1 MTILSSSERE
11 RRQYFAELSRKE
23 AEQLAEKTLYC
34 PNCGYKIG
42 VVYSDLSGHMTAKC
56 QKCKTISVLNLAYFR
71 RQRRRWRKRQFPF

>member
-1 MTILSSSERE
+1 MLSSSERE

-23 AEQLAEKTLYC
+23 AEQLVEKTLYC

-42 VVYSDLSGHMTAKC
+42 VVYSDLTAKC

>member
-1 MTILSSSERE
+1 MISSSERE

-56 QKCKTISVLNLAYFR
+56 
-71 RQRRRWRKRQFPF
+71 